1 MPICEGRRSVRLRKA
16 VRGAVVTGNLFA
28 VEHAVHVEEGATA
41 TVAATGIE
49 AAPVESVS
57 GSKVIGVLG
66 RMSV

>member
-1 MPICEGRRSVRLRKA
+1 M
-16 VRGAVVTGNLFA
+16 TGNLFA